1 MRKIVILIVILFG
14 MSLSYGQSIIY
25 NNPNNNFLIK
35 GIENPLDYLV
45 SKYNCEKISFQ
56 ITNGE
61 LYQLE
66 NCKILIKPNNLRPV
80 NVKAFYKNKLI
91 GSTTYKVELLKP
103 DIDLY
108 CPYQNEKPLYT
119 KAKGISFKFGK
130 LDIDIEVNIKKYEM
144 IILRGNEVLL
154 RNTFFKS
161 NFDKEQINIISKL
174 KKDDLII
181 INNIK
186 SELFGDVEGRIFK
199 VLE

>member
-1 MRKIVILIVILFG
+1 MRKIGILIIILFG
-14 MSLSYGQSIIY
+14 MKLSYGQSIIF

-35 GIENPLDYLV
+35 GVENPVDYLA
-45 SKYNCEKISFQ
+45 SKYNCEKISFEV
-56 ITNGE
+56 TNAE
-61 LYQLE
+61 LNQLE

-80 NVKAFYKNKLI
+80 NVKAFYKNKLL
-91 GSTTYKVELLKP
+91 GSSTYTVELLKP

-108 CPYQNEKPLYT
+108 CPHQNEKPLYT
-119 KAKGISFKFGK
+119 KAKGISFKINN
-130 LDIDIEVNIKKYEM
+130 LDIDLINDIIEYEV

-161 NFDKEQINIISKL
+161 NFDEELINVISKL

-181 INNIK
+181 IDNIK
-186 SELFGDVEGRIFK
+186 SASFADIDGKIFK